1 VEPSSTTVP
10 TSAPA
15 NALAIPGQRFVARQP
30 IFDRAQHVFGYEL
43 LFRNGLEDYFHS
55 DPDMAARST
64 VDSSLLFGLNTLC
77 DGRRAFIN
85 CTRES
90 LLKDLITL
98 LPANQTV
105 VEILETVEPDDLVI
119 AACQR
124 LREAGY
130 MIALDDFVV
139 HDPRESLCD
148 FADIVKI
155 DIQQTTRGDCEAM
168 VRQYGARK
176 CRMLAEKVET
186 QLEFRQAFEAGFTYF
201 QGYFFRHP
209 ELLMAH
215 EVPANRIHYLRLL
228 EVICRPELDLRDL
241 ESLIKQE
248 TSVCYR
254 LLRYLNSP
262 LFGFAR
268 EIRTVRHAMTI
279 LGERELRRWIRL
291 VITVGA
297 AEQKCSELIL
307 MALARARFCELI
319 SKKVKTENDLF
330 LLGLLSMMDTILE
343 IRMDS
348 MLEQLPVDREI
359 KAVLLG
365 RPSEHRPLF
374 QLMLALES
382 GEWQQVSELSKQL
395 RVPEE
400 EATQMWWQSMR
411 WAQQVSSES

>member
-1 VEPSSTTVP
+1 
-10 TSAPA
+10 
-15 NALAIPGQRFVARQP
+15 
-30 IFDRAQHVFGYEL
+30 
-43 LFRNGLEDYFHS
+43 
-55 DPDMAARST
+55 MAARST